1 MCLAVPMILV
11 EKNTA
16 SAGVVEL
23 DGARCDV
30 DLSLTPDAAVG
41 DYLVVHAGFA
51 IERLDRDEADAR
63 LQLFADMAD
72 LQRKA
77 GQ

>member
-1 MCLAVPMILV
+1 MILV
-11 EKNTA
+11 EKCSPA
-16 SAGVVEL
+16 AGVVEME
-23 DGARCDV
+23 GTRCGV
-30 DLSLTPDAAVG
+30 DLSLTPDATVG